1 MSKTKFFFTLK
12 AAGGEEESVAPGMGA
27 VSDCAV
33 QHHVLKFNPMDVHA
47 IHELGH
53 EWLFQKD
60 IPPQTDWEKKKKL
73 KNKEAHAEHERKTTW
88 KRPWLI
94 SDTKDTEFKKA
105 FLARRETDKKSKL
118 NVIVNVTLT
127 EVKAVCKGDEDLKR
141 RLASTNNA
149 LAQLYKAC
157 EEAACGP
164 GTDVFDM
171 DVTTKKRAI
180 DDKDT
185 YKVTSMLVRIP
196 AAHLKVLEEKQKEEA
211 QLTKDFAKENKD
223 KLGKGVIDWN
233 GTIIQFKV
241 DEIGRK
247 QHSFFWLEARGSE
260 RDGDTR
266 LLLRPV
272 HGDWWSVRKDATRR
286 GVEPPVIE
294 GEEPRRRQPAKKEK
308 EVDAPHAPKSKVHQR
323 LLAKTEDARIATL
336 EQGSGQGGSLMP
348 SKLALSKKLRRGQH
362 EGEDGM
368 KQQWREESHDVDDE
382 MDAQQCGDID
392 DEDYDNAQAAA
403 GDDLALNPDDIQK
416 ALYEDV
422 ADEVVKEMSDES
434 SDEEMNTHLALD
446 EAGKEMDRI
455 VTGKPV
461 KSKDDKN
468 RERSSSPEES
478 SKMQVDDDKDK
489 GSSASKPQQKVGS
502 IKVKLPSSSSLGK
515 RPDGSQA
522 GGPAKKAKPAPAPV
536 PTDAEMRAAIAADPH
551 MCVKKLIE
559 KFKIKTMGAEQQN
572 QFLTTM
578 KGMCLKTK
586 KLVPEGPFKDQ
597 AIIQLKAKPPVS

>member
-211 QLTKDFAKENKD
+211 EKKKEEED
-223 KLGKGVIDWN
+223 GKALLAWMKTALSSRVSEVEATHRLVDSPA
-233 GTIIQFKV
+233 II
-241 DEIGRK
+241 
-247 QHSFFWLEARGSE
+247 SE
-260 RDGDTR
+260 HDN
-266 LLLRPV
+266 V
-272 HGDWWSVRKDATRR
+272 VTRR
-286 GVEPPVIE
+286 MMQMAEFKSLGVSK
-294 GEEPRRRQPAKKEK
+294 PA
-308 EVDAPHAPKSKVHQR
+308 QY
-323 LLAKTEDARIATL
+323 
-336 EQGSGQGGSLMP
+336 
-348 SKLALSKKLRRGQH
+348 KLQVNLKHPIL
-362 EGEDGM
+362 
-368 KQQWREESHDVDDE
+368 V
-382 MDAQQCGDID
+382 
-392 DEDYDNAQAAA
+392 
-403 GDDLALNPDDIQK
+403 
-416 ALYEDV
+416 
-422 ADEVVKEMSDES
+422 
-434 SDEEMNTHLALD
+434 ALD
-446 EAGKEMDRI
+446 EAKESD
-455 VTGKPV
+455 
-461 KSKDDKN
+461 
-468 RERSSSPEES
+468 PE
-478 SKMQVDDDKDK
+478 
-489 GSSASKPQQKVGS
+489 ASKLV
-502 IKVKLPSSSSLGK
+502 
-515 RPDGSQA
+515 
-522 GGPAKKAKPAPAPV
+522 
-536 PTDAEMRAAIAADPH
+536 
-551 MCVKKLIE
+551 
-559 KFKIKTMGAEQQN
+559 AEQLLDN
-572 QFLTTM
+572 
-578 KGMCLKTK
+578 
-586 KLVPEGPFKDQ
+586 
-597 AIIQLKAKPPVS
+597 AIISAGILDDVRDMLPRLSQLMTKALRK